1 MKKNSLKNVRINAEV
16 QRALSDIIRNE
27 IKDPRVQLMT
37 TVTDVYVTP
46 DLKYCTVYVSILGN
60 EKEVEDTIKGLKSA
74 SGFIRKQLASEV
86 NLRNTPELKFEVDNS
101 LEYGMKMSKLID
113 EGVGK
118 DNKESK
124 E

>member
-16 QRALSDIIRNE
+16 QRAWSDIIRNE

-113 EGVGK
+113 EVVGK